1 MNDIEILKGL
11 EKLLIVGKIQF
22 KLYDG
27 EVLNDEELKILAS
40 TPYDE
45 ILLGSQ
51 LVASNRLKNQ
61 NEENFNNLRANV
73 MKLNFFRNTENKKL
87 RKRKTK

>member
-1 MNDIEILKGL
+1 MQDIEFLKGL

-27 EVLNDEELKILAS
+27 EVLNEEELKILAS

-45 ILLGSQ
+45 ILLGLQ
-51 LVASNRLKNQ
+51 LVASNRLENQ
-61 NEENFNNLRANV
+61 NEEKFNNLRKNV
-73 MKLNFFRNTENKKL
+73 MRLNFFRNTKNKKL
-87 RKRKTK
+87 IKRKK